1 MRPVI
6 NLVPE
11 VLWGGGTGTASDP
24 YIPTL
29 GNSQTENK
37 VNPTPYYNT
46 PVAGTYIRPFT
57 VEFKTQ
63 IKF

>member
-1 MRPVI
+1 MMGKQTGAQGRI
-6 NLVPE
+6 S
-11 VLWGGGTGTASDP
+11 GTNTAID
-24 YIPTL
+24 
-29 GNSQTENK
+29 
-37 VNPTPYYNT
+37 PTPYYNT